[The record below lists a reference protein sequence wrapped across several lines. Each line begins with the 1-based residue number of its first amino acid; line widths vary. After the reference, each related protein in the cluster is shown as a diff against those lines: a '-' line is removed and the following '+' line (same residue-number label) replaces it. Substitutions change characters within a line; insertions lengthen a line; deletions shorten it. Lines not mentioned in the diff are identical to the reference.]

1 MDVIFVFDQTNSI
14 SETELDG
21 LKALVNDFANK
32 VPFGGDN
39 YRIGVL
45 SWNANVEVN
54 IRLLDHILPGDL
66 SNFEAA
72 VNDITSNTA
81 SSINIGQA
89 IMTVREHFRE
99 GFGARSYALHVGIFM
114 ADTGVNFGDEI
125 TLARDENI
133 ILIGIA
139 LRAPGNVPAL
149 LQTFLDT
156 IANGISNRS
165 IISLPTSL
173 VSNGVSDT
181 LIAEIQTCS
190 ELFNTDKLIFCV
202 CVCVCVKISMHTHT
216 TRLSIITPSELNF
229 SNYY

>member
-21 LKALVNDFANK
+21 LKALVTDFANN
-32 VPFGGDN
+32 VSFGGDN

-45 SWNANVEVN
+45 SWNTNVEVN
-54 IRLLDHILPGDL
+54 IRLLDHILPEDL

-72 VNDITSNTA
+72 VNGIIRNTA
-81 SSINIGQA
+81 GSTNIGQA
-89 IMTVREHFRE
+89 IMTMREHFRE
-99 GFGARSYALHVGIFM
+99 GFGARSYALHVGILM
-114 ADTGVNFGDEI
+114 SDGGVNFGDEV

-139 LRAPGNVPAL
+139 LRVPGNIPTL

-156 IANGISNRS
+156 IAIANGVSNRT

-173 VSNGVSDT
+173 VSDGVTDT

-190 ELFNTDKLIFCV
+190 ELFNTDSKLIFCINCMSV
-202 CVCVCVKISMHTHT
+202 YFIVKFSVHTCT
-216 TRLSIITPSELNF
+216 TRL
-229 SNYY
+229 